1 MYRSAYVVLAKRS
14 GQVLD
19 VCARHRVLL
28 RACEAPV
35 AAETGRTVHAS
46 RTLLLAAE
54 AGEVRNREGV
64 EDEKARGVAGMA
76 GRVDA
81 WSR

>member
-1 MYRSAYVVLAKRS
+1 MYRSANVVLAKRS

-19 VCARHRVLL
+19 VFAQNRVLL

-35 AAETGRTVHAS
+35 AAETGKTVHAS
-46 RTLLLAAE
+46 RTLLLVTV

-64 EDEKARGVAGMA
+64 EDEKAHGILMV
-76 GRVDA
+76 GRLDA
-81 WSR
+81 WGR